1 MSNSNTS
8 SLQSIFHSQWANPS
22 DILSLLLLIGGEI
35 VQKAIAQLVGLRVP
49 HRRHLHNEKDDAA
62 YFFTLTP
69 VAFSFGWVAYA
80 FNSLM
85 AVFGNGSLMP
95 DPDTPIIVVNT
106 ANGYVR
112 DNNSWVLGRFLR
124 DYEIELERKLPSL
137 WPDPAPVNSDG
148 KARNVSLRIDI
159 LEVSSSIDPP
169 AVDMTWWIGWVVIVV
184 QLGISVIPWGLWGDW
199 AIFMVTAAGTLFSLL
214 SSSLPQWI
222 SEKWAWRRLWKPKTL
237 VLTRG
242 NGNQYAIVVVSRPG
256 DPDIEALASARA
268 EARSGTRPLF
278 LVLTFMWMCLLI
290 TVSGIQNNRW
300 FLIAVGGIG
309 MLQNMW
315 AASCVRHSSTLG
327 LHLKPYSPRS
337 IIIGYQ
343 TDRAIGKP
351 RDEERIRITGE
362 EELPA
367 QKENRDISD
376 VMGAIMEAEKV
387 IPGLGACLVPIF
399 FPGTIEY
406 DEGPLYNNR
415 EKNFWGVAHA
425 TMKSRRKEHAMF
437 IASGGHRVET
447 NNCVKSAV

>member
-1 MSNSNTS
+1 MSDTDTS
-8 SLQSIFHSQWANPS
+8 LPTILLNQWKNPS

-49 HRRHLHNEKDDAA
+49 HKRHLHNEQDDNA

-95 DPDTPIIVVNT
+95 EPDTNIIVVNT

-112 DNNSWVLGRFLR
+112 ENNSWVLGRFFR
-124 DYEIELERKLPSL
+124 DYEITLDKGGPKLWPEKAPLATDGQERK
-137 WPDPAPVNSDG
+137 
-148 KARNVSLRIDI
+148 VSLRIDI
-159 LEVSSSIDPP
+159 LEVRSSIDPP
-169 AVDMTWWIGWVVIVV
+169 AVDMTWYIGWVVIAV
-184 QLGISVIPWGLWGDW
+184 QLGIAAIPWGLWGDW
-199 AIFMVTAAGTLFSLL
+199 LIFLVTAAGTLFSLL

-242 NGNQYAIVVVSRPG
+242 NGNLYAIALVCRPG

-268 EARSGTRPLF
+268 ETKPFTRPMF
-278 LVLTFMWMCLLI
+278 LVLTVFWMLLLI
-290 TVSGIQNNRW
+290 TVSGIQDDRW

-315 AASCVRHSSTLG
+315 AASCVRSPSTLG
-327 LHLKPYSPRS
+327 LHLKPYEPRS

-343 TDRAIGKP
+343 TDRAVGKP
-351 RDEERIRITGE
+351 KDEDRMKITGE
-362 EELPA
+362 EFMPEI
-367 QKENRDISD
+367 KENKDISD

-387 IPGLGACLVPIF
+387 VPGLGASLVPIF
-399 FPGTIEY
+399 FPGNIGY

-415 EKNFWGVAHA
+415 EKNFWGIAHA
-425 TMKSRRKEHAMF
+425 TMKWRRKDHAKF
-437 IASGGHRVET
+437 IATGGQSHLNGEG
-447 NNCVKSAV
+447 KAVV